1 MKITRVST
9 KAASMF
15 LASVMALAT
24 GGAGAQAAKEYRVVG
39 TWSGLSMFEKYEKP
53 FWEKDLPGAT
63 NGAMKGL
70 ITPQTELGLKGFE
83 IVRLIKAGV
92 FDFGHGVTGYVAED
106 PVVEAVDLSGIAQD
120 FDTARK
126 IIAAYRSTLDETM
139 EKRYGVKLLAVW
151 PLTSQTFFCR
161 DKITRIEDL
170 KGKKI
175 RVYSASMADFVQG
188 IGGTGV
194 TVAFAETMPSIQ
206 KGVVDC
212 GVTGV
217 MPAYDSK
224 WWQVTGNLYA
234 LRIGWGVNFL
244 AANPRTLS
252 QMTPA
257 QRDALMAQVKAFETK
272 ILDAMSREDA
282 GAIACLTNT
291 ARCEYGAPG
300 TMTLVNPSPADIAKR
315 NAVLE
320 NSVLKSWAKR
330 CGAECVNTWN
340 ARVSNIVGVKAP
352 VP

>member
-1 MKITRVST
+1 MKMTRVST
-9 KAASMF
+9 KAAAIL
-15 LASVMALAT
+15 LASVAAMAA
-24 GGAGAQAAKEYRVVG
+24 GGAGAQATKEYRVVG
-39 TWSGLSMFEKYEKP
+39 TWSGLSMFEKHEKP

-63 NGAMKGL
+63 NGAMKGV

-106 PVVEAVDLSGIAQD
+106 AVVEAVDLSGTAQD

-175 RVYSASMADFVQG
+175 RVYSSSMADFVQG
-188 IGGTGV
+188 IGGIGV
-194 TVAFAETMPSIQ
+194 TVAFAETIPSIQ

-217 MPAYDSK
+217 MPAYESK
-224 WWQVTGNLYA
+224 WWQVAGNLFA

-244 AANPRTLS
+244 AANPRTLA
-252 QMTPA
+252 QMTPP
-257 QRDALMAQVKAFETK
+257 QRDALMAQVRAFETRVW
-272 ILDAMSREDA
+272 DAMNREDGA
-282 GAIACLTNT
+282 AIACLTNT
-291 ARCEYGAPG
+291 GACQYGAPG
-300 TMTLVNPSPADIAKR
+300 TMTLVNPSAADIAAR

-320 NSVLKSWAKR
+320 NTVLRNWAKR
-330 CGAECVNTWN
+330 CGAECANTWN